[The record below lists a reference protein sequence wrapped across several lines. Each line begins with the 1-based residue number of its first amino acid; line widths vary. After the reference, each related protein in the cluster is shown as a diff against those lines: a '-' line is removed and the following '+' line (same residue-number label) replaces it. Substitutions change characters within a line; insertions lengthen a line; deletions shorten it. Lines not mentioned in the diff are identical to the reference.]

1 MFPGRNE
8 SPAVQKQTTGIVKE
22 GRTMAS
28 NAKGGLPEG
37 SEMLLMAIIMGVGMM
52 ALAIILY
59 FVAK

>member
-1 MFPGRNE
+1 
-8 SPAVQKQTTGIVKE
+8 
-22 GRTMAS
+22 MAS